1 MSDTAQSKSM
11 RGNGRRP
18 SPLRIGAQ
26 ILGFVVGLGLLGYC
40 IHVALQPKN
49 QQQLVKLLDAPLHE
63 KLSLVGL
70 SIVVVL
76 ISGSVFHV
84 ALGPVR
90 KLRWLDVQ
98 AVNVIACL
106 LALLPMKLS
115 LVLRVLVH
123 NRRDDVPILTIGAW
137 FAAISAVMGV
147 VVGPILGVTML
158 RGRPDAI
165 WGVLCVGG
173 AAACATLLLLVARTL
188 RDERAWT
195 SFAGVWS
202 RLPLPGLLKKPALQ
216 ERAHEGV
223 RMLASPRAVL
233 LGMALRLVDIGV
245 QASRFKIAAAI
256 VDQPL
261 TWDQAVLA
269 GAMFFLIGALAP
281 TGQVGA
287 REAGTAGFLGMF
299 LTSIDFGS
307 FAVVVLMVSAT
318 ETVVLLVGSMVGLA
332 YLRPDRLLRPA
343 AVEGERATRGN
354 GGTKDD

>member
-1 MSDTAQSKSM
+1 MSASVPPTSGGD
-11 RGNGRRP
+11 RERRS
-18 SPLRIGAQ
+18 SPLRLGAQ

-40 IHVALQPKN
+40 IRVALQPRN
-49 QQQLVKLLDAPLHE
+49 QEQLAKLLDAPLHE

-84 ALGPVR
+84 AISPVK

-115 LVLRVLVH
+115 LVFRVLMH
-123 NRRDDVPILTIGAW
+123 NRRDRVPVLTIGAW

-147 VVGPILGVTML
+147 VIGPILGVTML
-158 RGRPDAI
+158 RGTPDAL
-165 WGVLCVGG
+165 WAALSVGG
-173 AAACATLLLLVARTL
+173 AVACAALLLLVARTL
-188 RDERAWT
+188 RDERVWMR
-195 SFAGVWS
+195 FAGVWS
-202 RLPLPGLLKKPALQ
+202 RVPVPGLLKSRALQ

-223 RMLASPRAVL
+223 RMLASPRAIA
-233 LGMALRLVDIGV
+233 LGMALRVVDIGV
-245 QASRFKIAAAI
+245 QAARFKIAAAI

-261 TWDQAVLA
+261 AWDQAVLA

-299 LTSIDFGS
+299 LASIDFSS
-307 FAVVVLMVSAT
+307 FAIVVLMVSAT
-318 ETVVLLVGSMVGLA
+318 ETVVLLVGSMLGLA
-332 YLRPDRLLRPA
+332 YLRPDRLFRRA
-343 AVEGERATRGN
+343 AAESGN
-354 GGTKDD
+354 AREP